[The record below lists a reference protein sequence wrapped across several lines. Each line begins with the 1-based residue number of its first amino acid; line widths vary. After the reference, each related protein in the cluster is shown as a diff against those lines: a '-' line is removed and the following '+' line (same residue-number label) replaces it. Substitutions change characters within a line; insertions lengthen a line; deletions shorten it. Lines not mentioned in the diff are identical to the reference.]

1 MPLPLI
7 LVLIMILSVIS
18 IMSIVMFFVEVKA
31 NWYILFIS
39 PLIFMIIWMAL
50 AEQNRPY
57 IIIETDIHTIN
68 GIQVCTID
76 GNPINITQLA
86 HRIYDDKQTIR
97 IRKYEY
103 WSYGIL
109 YPTTPYKIEQ

>member
-31 NWYILFIS
+31 NWYILFIL

-68 GIQVCTID
+68 SIQVCVVD
-76 GNPINITQLA
+76 DNPINITRLTNK
-86 HRIYDDKQTIR
+86 IFDEEQTIR
-97 IRKYEY
+97 IRRYED